1 MPKLASPESPSL
13 LGVIDHLKL
22 IDAFTMRPSK
32 IVRSSSSR
40 ISARCNNPL
49 CLFSIEAR
57 GRDYQYEITGIS
69 PHSCETS
76 SIVPRQRCTKTSH
89 LSLAA
94 QTFVKSTVNVKCSG
108 KGGASS
114 NTIQSAC
121 AAATGVHVSTRQILR
136 LRQLNGSSST
146 IDPIEALRKLQILPG
161 VLQELQEKLPQLLAI
176 LTTTEIS
183 HQLHQPAARAFDL
196 AERSFDIHIE
206 RSVSCLFFGESDVV
220 QHVENYIGHRIYTA
234 DAAHLHRATVGFD
247 CIVLQMTRRAGNGK
261 VFCTASCLTTKGESH
276 EVWEAFFKFCIR
288 LGMQLQHA
296 DAFVVSDM
304 QKGLQSACQSLSIA
318 YRECLTHIFHRL
330 QVCPFTIT
338 VT

>member
-1 MPKLASPESPSL
+1 MGRSDDLSSYPYPFTSCTYGTGCISKGDKMPKLASPESPSL

-69 PHSCETS
+69 PHSRETS

-121 AAATGVHVSTRQILR
+121 AAATGVHVTFTLTYYLGTNFSLIINIL
-136 LRQLNGSSST
+136 
-146 IDPIEALRKLQILPG
+146 
-161 VLQELQEKLPQLLAI
+161 
-176 LTTTEIS
+176 
-183 HQLHQPAARAFDL
+183 
-196 AERSFDIHIE
+196 
-206 RSVSCLFFGESDVV
+206 
-220 QHVENYIGHRIYTA
+220 
-234 DAAHLHRATVGFD
+234 
-247 CIVLQMTRRAGNGK
+247 
-261 VFCTASCLTTKGESH
+261 
-276 EVWEAFFKFCIR
+276 
-288 LGMQLQHA
+288 
-296 DAFVVSDM
+296 
-304 QKGLQSACQSLSIA
+304 
-318 YRECLTHIFHRL
+318 FHNTP
-330 QVCPFTIT
+330 CS
-338 VT
+338 